1 MSLVLEISFLAIPM
15 LAGRKTVQK
24 GGFGPTCGF
33 FFREKSADG
42 LISLKV
48 FIEFT

>member
-33 FFREKSADG
+33 FSAKSWLTG
-42 LISLKV
+42 
-48 FIEFT
+48 